1 MEYSS
6 MSKKKMKSSVFR
18 LCNIVF
24 FFFVLITFTGC
35 DRGATE
41 QIQAAEKFS
50 DAVTRNEGSRRDS
63 MIATY
68 KFKEY
73 FQNEYVAADFLKWF
87 RSFYD
92 LKERKF
98 VLSAR
103 ADVERDLAKELEGVL
118 IDTNKI
124 EATGVVRVLT
134 PDGDKSA
141 YFWMVKQEGLHWKV
155 AIVTRGDMTVQFKP
169 SDQ

>member
-1 MEYSS
+1 

-18 LCNIVF
+18 LRSVVF
-24 FFFVLITFTGC
+24 FFFVLVTLTGC
-35 DRGATE
+35 ERGATE

-73 FQNEYVAADFLKWF
+73 FENEYVAADFLKWF

-92 LKERKF
+92 LKESKF

-141 YFWMVKQEGLHWKV
+141 YFWMVKQEGQHWKV

>member
-1 MEYSS
+1 ML
-6 MSKKKMKSSVFR
+6 KKKMKLLGFR
-18 LCNIVF
+18 LRNVVF
-24 FFFVLITFTGC
+24 FCFVLIVCAGC

-50 DAVTRNEGSRRDS
+50 DAVTRNEGARRDS
-63 MIATY
+63 MIATH

-103 ADVERDLAKELEGVL
+103 ADVDRDLSKELEGVL

-141 YFWMVKQEGLHWKV
+141 YFWMVKQEGQHWKV
-155 AIVTRGDMTVQFKP
+155 AIVTKGDMTVQFKP
-169 SDQ
+169 SQE

>member
-1 MEYSS
+1 
-6 MSKKKMKSSVFR
+6 MSKKKMKSLVFR
-18 LCNIVF
+18 LYSTVF
-24 FFFVLITFTGC
+24 FGFVLLGSTGC

-103 ADVERDLAKELEGVL
+103 ADVDRDLRKELGGAL
-118 IDTNKI
+118 LDTNPI

-155 AIVTRGDMTVQFKP
+155 AIVTKGDMTVQFKP
-169 SDQ
+169 SQE

>member
-1 MEYSS
+1 
-6 MSKKKMKSSVFR
+6 MSKKKMKLLVSGLVKVLF
-18 LCNIVF
+18 IVF
-24 FFFVLITFTGC
+24 MCIASSGC
-35 DRGATE
+35 DRDATE
-41 QIQAAEKFS
+41 QIQAAERFS

-63 MIATY
+63 MIATH

-73 FQNEYVAADFLKWF
+73 FQNEFVAADFLKWF

-103 ADVERDLAKELEGVL
+103 ADVDRDLRKELKGALV
-118 IDTNKI
+118 DTNAI

-134 PDGDKSA
+134 PDADKSA
-141 YFWMVKQEGLHWKV
+141 YFWMVKQEGQHWKV
-155 AIVTRGDMTVQFKP
+155 AIVTKGDMTVQFNP
-169 SDQ
+169 IEE

>member
-1 MEYSS
+1 
-6 MSKKKMKSSVFR
+6 MSKKKMRSSAFR
-18 LCNIVF
+18 LRNVIF
-24 FFFVLITFTGC
+24 PFLVLITFTGC

-92 LKERKF
+92 LSERKF
-98 VLSAR
+98 VLTAR
-103 ADVERDLAKELEGVL
+103 ADVDRDLTKELEGSLV
-118 IDTNKI
+118 DTNKI

-134 PDGDKSA
+134 PDSDKSA

-155 AIVTRGDMTVQFKP
+155 AIVTKGDMTVKFKP
-169 SDQ
+169 DP

>member
-1 MEYSS
+1 
-6 MSKKKMKSSVFR
+6 MSKKKMKLSVSSLRNTAF
-18 LCNIVF
+18 LF
-24 FFFVLITFTGC
+24 LVLIGVTGC

-103 ADVERDLAKELEGVL
+103 ADVERDLAKELEGIL

>member
-1 MEYSS
+1 

-18 LCNIVF
+18 LRSVVF
-24 FFFVLITFTGC
+24 FFFVLITLTGC

-73 FQNEYVAADFLKWF
+73 FENEYVSADFLKWF

-124 EATGVVRVLT
+124 EATGLVRVLT

-141 YFWMVKQEGLHWKV
+141 YFWMVKQEGQHWKV

>member
-1 MEYSS
+1 ML
-6 MSKKKMKSSVFR
+6 KKKMKSSVFR
-18 LCNIVF
+18 LRNIVF
-24 FFFVLITFTGC
+24 LFFVLATFSGC

-41 QIQAAEKFS
+41 QIQAAERFS
-50 DAVTRNEGSRRDS
+50 DAVSRNEGSRRDS

-103 ADVERDLAKELEGVL
+103 ADVDRDLTKELEGVL
-118 IDTNKI
+118 VDTNKI
-124 EATGVVRVLT
+124 DATGVVRVLT

-141 YFWMVKQEGLHWKV
+141 YFWMVKQEGQHWKV
-155 AIVTRGDMTVQFKP
+155 AIVTKGDMTVQFKP
-169 SDQ
+169 SEE